1 MATASEWWLL
11 VGLGNPGRQYDGTRH
26 NVGFEVID
34 ALAQRWGITLK
45 SESRMKADV
54 GTGTARLLNETTNHA
69 HKVVLAKPT
78 TYMNL
83 SGEAV
88 QALMVFYKVPLERV
102 LVISD
107 DIALSV
113 GRLRLRPN
121 GSDGG
126 HNGLKSIIQ
135 HGGGIGFPRL
145 RVGVGAPPAGG
156 ASQVAHVLG
165 GFTADEIKLLEPT
178 LDTCLL
184 AVESFLARGVEPTM
198 TRFNGWGEAPK
209 APKVKPVTPHTPP
222 ATESTP
228 GVSLG
233 PGGV

>member
-11 VGLGNPGRQYDGTRH
+11 IGLGNPGRQYEGTRH

-34 ALAQRWGITLK
+34 ALAHRWGVSLK
-45 SESRMKADV
+45 SESRIKADV
-54 GTGTARLLNETTNHA
+54 GTGTARLLNEKANIG
-69 HKVVLAKPT
+69 HKVILAKPT

-88 QALMVFYKVPLERV
+88 QALMSFYKVPLNQV
-102 LVISD
+102 LVMSD
-107 DIALSV
+107 DIALPV

-145 RVGVGAPPAGG
+145 RVGVGQPPAGG

-178 LDTCLL
+178 LATCLL
-184 AVESFLARGVEPTM
+184 VVESFLANGVEPTM
-198 TRFNGWGEAPK
+198 TRFNGWGEVPK
-209 APKVKPVTPHTPP
+209 TPKIKPVTLQTPP
-222 ATESTP
+222 AIESAP
-228 GVSLG
+228 GVSLS
-233 PGGV
+233 PDDV